1 MGVKKRK
8 KAKPLLYVLVAIVIL
23 VIGFILCWFISI
35 SAVDS
40 KDHKQIEVV
49 IPSGANAV
57 QIASILKHEDLIRSE
72 FLFKVYIKLNKIN
85 SLKAS
90 TYNFSRNMDLKEI
103 VSVLEK
109 GNNYNPNVIRLTFRE
124 GERISDYIKVI
135 VTYTN
140 NTYDDVK
147 TVMYD
152 KVYIKSLINKYWFLT
167 DKILQ
172 DGIFYPLEGYLAP
185 NTYEFINKDVD
196 VKTIIERMLDETNKN
211 LQQYKNS
218 KKVIHYVMTM
228 ASICELEGTN
238 LANKKEIVGVFENR
252 LAKHMNLG
260 SDVTTYYALQL
271 PMTSDL
277 TDKQFNCVSPY
288 NTRHPNMVGKMP
300 IGPISNPSLE
310 SIEAS
315 FKPSKNNYEYFVA
328 DRHGKIYFNKTYP
341 QHLAT
346 IKEIKD
352 KGDWIQW

>member
-23 VIGFILCWFISI
+23 SFGFIAYWFISI

-40 KDHKQIEVV
+40 KNNKKIEVV

-90 TYNFSRNMDLKEI
+90 TYNFSKDMDLKEI
-103 VSVLEK
+103 VGVLEK
-109 GNNYNPNVIRLTFRE
+109 GNNYNPDVIRLTFRE
-124 GERISDYIKVI
+124 GERISDYIKII
-135 VTYTN
+135 VNNTN
-140 NTYDDVK
+140 NSYDDVK
-147 TVMYD
+147 TLMHD
-152 KVYIKSLINKYWFLT
+152 KAYLKTLISKYWFLS

-185 NTYEFINKDVD
+185 NTYEFMNKDVD
-196 VKTIIERMLDETNKN
+196 AKTIIEKMLDETDKN
-211 LQQYKNS
+211 LKKYKNS
-218 KKVIHYVMTM
+218 KKDIHYILTM

-238 LANKKEIVGVFENR
+238 LENKKEIVRVFENR

-288 NTRHPNMVGKMP
+288 NTRNPNMVGKMP

-310 SIEAS
+310 SITAS
-315 FKPSKNNYEYFVA
+315 FEPSNNNYLYFVA
-328 DRHGKIYFNKTYP
+328 DRHGKIHFTKTYD
-341 QHLAT
+341 QHKAA